1 MFKYPFLINML
12 NTSNLY
18 KQKQMIN
25 YERAMAPRNLLGYS
39 WLKTSFKD
47 PLEFLSKVS
56 SLLILVCAL
65 P

>member
-25 YERAMAPRNLLGYS
+25 YERAMAPG
-39 WLKTSFKD
+39 
-47 PLEFLSKVS
+47 
-56 SLLILVCAL
+56 
-65 P
+65 